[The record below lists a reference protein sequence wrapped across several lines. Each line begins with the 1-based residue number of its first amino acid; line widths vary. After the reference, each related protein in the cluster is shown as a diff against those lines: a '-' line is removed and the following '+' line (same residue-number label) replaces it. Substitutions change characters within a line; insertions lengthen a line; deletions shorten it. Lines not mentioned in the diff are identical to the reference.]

1 MKRCGLSARTMSTP
15 VMCDGGGVSG
25 VRIPTSKEFP
35 GCFSF
40 LLASLGGLPGPTSS
54 CHLPLLQSCLKSP
67 PGPQLTLSLRLGR
80 IQVRSTEVKVLKKS
94 QIENIAA
101 LLASESQVP
110 TAPLEELTYR
120 RSLRVALDVL
130 GETSSLNQ
138 ESHSRKD
145 ELSLSQREN
154 QCTEAA
160 SSGSGSPSPS
170 LPCEDVSADC
180 GPERNKGYK
189 PQSLSQSSPSEKDP
203 QCKVGPKQGLGKS
216 ETPRAQSA
224 ASTGEGSQDESGLRI
239 RHRNRTLARKS
250 SWCQTVPILSRRE
263 IKAENKRQA
272 LPSQA
277 KESDP
282 CANSKGHDPSDSLP
296 VLPTLE
302 QSRGRSAKR
311 LRLDKGQRP
320 HATHLQ
326 TESKGVALKGTTLFP
341 KPETSECKTLHSTA
355 DKPSPAPS
363 NTQAEQLGSPPRDHD
378 RDGDRIEDPQSSEES
393 MEFNSTNSILEED
406 EEDEEPPRIL
416 LYHEPRSF
424 EVGMLVWLK
433 YQKYP
438 FWPAVV
444 KSVRRRDKK
453 ASVLFIEG
461 NMNPKGRGIT
471 VSLRR
476 LKHFDCKEK
485 QTLLDK
491 AKEDYDQA
499 IGWCVSLI
507 TDYRVR
513 LGCGSFAGS
522 FLEYYAA
529 NISYPVRKSIQQ
541 DVLGASFPQL
551 SKRDLEEQEVGSP
564 TGRRQPCRKVLPDR
578 SRAARDRAN
587 QKLVEYIVKAKGAES
602 HLRAIL
608 KSRKP
613 SRWLKTFLTSS
624 QYVTCVETYLED
636 EEQLDRVVK
645 YLQGVYQ
652 EMDSEMLTRINGDR
666 IRFILDVLLP
676 EAIICAIAAVDA
688 VDYKTA
694 EEKYIKGP
702 LLGYREKEIF
712 DNQLLEERNRRR
724 W

>member
-1 MKRCGLSARTMSTP
+1 MVLACLGSESPLLKSSLAGSLS
-15 VMCDGGGVSG
+15 CL
-25 VRIPTSKEFP
+25 
-35 GCFSF
+35 C
-40 LLASLGGLPGPTSS
+40 LLGGSLAPLLP

-101 LLASESQVP
+101 LLASESQIP

-130 GETSSLNQ
+130 SETPSLNQ
-138 ESHSRKD
+138 ENHSRKD
-145 ELSLSQREN
+145 ELALSQREK

-160 SSGSGSPSPS
+160 SSRSGSPSSS
-170 LPCEDVSADC
+170 LPCEAVSADS
-180 GPERNKGYK
+180 GPERKKGYK
-189 PQSLSQSSPSEKDP
+189 PQSLSQASTSEKEVEH
-203 QCKVGPKQGLGKS
+203 KKGLGKG
-216 ETPRAQSA
+216 ETPRAQFTASA
-224 ASTGEGSQDESGLRI
+224 GEGSHNESGLKI
-239 RHRNRTLARKS
+239 HHRNLTLARKS

-263 IKAENKRQA
+263 IKEENKRQA
-272 LPSQA
+272 WPSQA

-282 CANSKGHDPSDSLP
+282 CASAEGCDPSGSLT
-296 VLPTLE
+296 VLPALE
-302 QSRGRSAKR
+302 QTGECSAKK

-326 TESKGVALKGTTLFP
+326 TGSKGIALEGATLSTRQ
-341 KPETSECKTLHSTA
+341 ETSECTTLHRA
-355 DKPSPAPS
+355 ANKPSPAPS
-363 NTQAEQLGSPPRDHD
+363 NTQAEQPSNPLRD
-378 RDGDRIEDPQSSEES
+378 RDSDRIEDPQSSEES
-393 MEFNSTNSILEED
+393 MEFNSINSILEED

-416 LYHEPRSF
+416 LYHEPQSF

-438 FWPAVV
+438 YWPAVV
-444 KSVRRRDKK
+444 KSIRRRDKK

-551 SKRDLEEQEVGSP
+551 SKRDSEEQEVGSP
-564 TGRRQPCRKVLPDR
+564 VGRRQPCKKVLPDR

-613 SRWLKTFLTSS
+613 SRWLKTFLNSS

-652 EMDSEMLTRINGDR
+652 EIDSEMLTRINGDR

>member
-1 MKRCGLSARTMSTP
+1 MTDAKYVLCRWEKRLWPAKVLARTETP
-15 VMCDGGGVSG
+15 TKNK
-25 VRIPTSKEFP
+25 RKKTF
-35 GCFSF
+35 F
-40 LLASLGGLPGPTSS
+40 LNV
-54 CHLPLLQSCLKSP
+54 QI
-67 PGPQLTLSLRLGR
+67 LSLEEK

-101 LLASESQVP
+101 LLDSQVP

-130 GETSSLNQ
+130 SETPNLSQ
-138 ESHSRKD
+138 ERYSRKD
-145 ELSLSQREN
+145 ELALAQREK
-154 QCTEAA
+154 QCAEAA
-160 SSGSGSPSPS
+160 SSLSGSLSPS
-170 LPCEDVSADC
+170 LSCEDVSADS
-180 GPERNKGYK
+180 GLEKKKRNK
-189 PQSLSQSSPSEKDP
+189 PRSLSQSSTGGQDAQYKAEHKE
-203 QCKVGPKQGLGKS
+203 GLVKS
-216 ETPRAQSA
+216 ETPRSQFSTSA
-224 ASTGEGSQDESGLRI
+224 GEGSQDESGLNI
-239 RHRNRTLARKS
+239 HRNWTLARKS
-250 SWCQTVPILSRRE
+250 NWCQTVPILSRRE
-263 IKAENKRQA
+263 IKEENKRQA

-277 KESDP
+277 KGSDP
-282 CANSKGHDPSDSLP
+282 YANAKGHDPSGSLT
-296 VLPTLE
+296 VLPALE
-302 QSRGRSAKR
+302 QTRGRSAKR

-326 TESKGVALKGTTLFP
+326 TRPKGLAMEETAFCTRQK
-341 KPETSECKTLHSTA
+341 TSECTTWHSTA
-355 DKPSPAPS
+355 DKPSPVPS
-363 NTQAEQLGSPPRDHD
+363 NTQAKQPSNPLCERDS
-378 RDGDRIEDPQSSEES
+378 DRIEEDPQSSEES
-393 MEFNSTNSILEED
+393 MEFNSINSILEE
-406 EEDEEPPRIL
+406 EEEEEEPPRIL
-416 LYHEPRSF
+416 LYHEPQSF

-438 FWPAVV
+438 YWPAVV

-461 NMNPKGRGIT
+461 NMNPKGKGIT
-471 VSLRR
+471 VCLKR

-485 QTLLDK
+485 QTLLEK

-529 NISYPVRKSIQQ
+529 HISYPVRKSIQQ

-551 SKRDLEEQEVGSP
+551 SKKDPEEQEVGSP
-564 TGRRQPCRKVLPDR
+564 VGRRQPCRKVLPDR

-712 DNQLLEERNRRR
+712 DNQLLEERNQRR